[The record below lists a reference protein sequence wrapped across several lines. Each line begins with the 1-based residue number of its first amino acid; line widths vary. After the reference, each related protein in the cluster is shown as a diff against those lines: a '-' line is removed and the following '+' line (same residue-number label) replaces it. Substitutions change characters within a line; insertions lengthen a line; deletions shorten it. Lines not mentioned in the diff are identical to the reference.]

1 MVLFT
6 CNVVESLCRV
16 VAEVGMSAAGAAVVT
31 GSGEDAQREEDRAAA
46 DTIDQ
51 LNHGHRSPGAASA
64 SSVCADDSQPYTF
77 HGMQPQREPE
87 DEMILPTQNYR
98 YGYPEQY
105 SMPQFA
111 EEVKRDEDEHSA
123 ERYDDILE
131 LGRRNLDACS
141 EDSGR
146 SSNGVDQ
153 DNKESLLDLHRH
165 REPNF
170 VHLTAALHS
179 PSQDPDDYSH
189 QSEPLVRLQPYQQH
203 EVIQHS
209 NNYQP

>member
-1 MVLFT
+1 M
-6 CNVVESLCRV
+6 S
-16 VAEVGMSAAGAAVVT
+16 VAAVAAGAVA

-64 SSVCADDSQPYTF
+64 SSVCAEDSQPYTF
-77 HGMQPQREPE
+77 HGMQPQRDQE

-98 YGYPEQY
+98 YNVYPEQY
-105 SMPQFA
+105 NMPQFA
-111 EEVKRDEDEHSA
+111 EEVKRDVDEHSA
-123 ERYDDILE
+123 ERYEDILE
-131 LGRRNLDACS
+131 LGESRRNNLDACS

-146 SSNGVDQ
+146 SSNGLE
-153 DNKESLLDLHRH
+153 DNKDGLLDLHLH
-165 REPNF
+165 REPTNF
-170 VHLTAALHS
+170 VHLAAALHS
-179 PSQDPDDYSH
+179 PSQEQDEYSH
-189 QSEPLVRLQPYQQH
+189 QSEPLVRLQSYQQH